1 MCWSTFAVGI
11 LKGYKY
17 GRNLGCRGCIMPSN
31 LESPCVFT
39 IVRECKPRARIQ
51 YRAWDGLGVNDSPQL
66 LAYNENRIKDKIRS
80 SEGSETP
87 EQESNKGSPE
97 QGKESQHH

>member
-1 MCWSTFAVGI
+1 
-11 LKGYKY
+11 
-17 GRNLGCRGCIMPSN
+17 MPSN

-39 IVRECKPRARIQ
+39 IGRECKPRARIQ
-51 YRAWDGLGVNDSPQL
+51 YHARDGLGVNDSPQL
-66 LAYNENRIKDKIRS
+66 LAYHENRRKDEIRS

-97 QGKESQHH
+97 QGRKASITDIS